1 MVKCL
6 NKHQKKY
13 IVYLYNK
20 KMMNIKELAE
30 TYYVSPRTI
39 NRVLVEAGVVT
50 TVARIKGEAYQVMQL
65 LKKYGYTADSLEH
78 LLEEMAG
85 VHA

>member
-6 NKHQKKY
+6 NKYKKKY
-13 IVYLYNK
+13 IVYLYTK
-20 KMMNIKELAE
+20 KMVNIKELAE
-30 TYYVSPRTI
+30 NYEVSAHTI
-39 NRVLVEAGVVT
+39 NRVLVEAGVDT
-50 TVARIKGEAYQVMQL
+50 TVARSKSEAYQVMKL
-65 LKKYGYTADSLEH
+65 LEKYGYTKDSLEH

>member
-6 NKHQKKY
+6 NIHRKNY

-20 KMMNIKELAE
+20 KTMNIKELAE
-30 TYYVSPRTI
+30 YFEVSARTI
-39 NRVLVEAGVVT
+39 NRVLVEAGVAT
-50 TVARIKGEAYQVMQL
+50 SVARIKGEAYQVMKL
-65 LKKYGYTADSLEH
+65 LEKYGYTKDSLEH

>member
-1 MVKCL
+1 MVRCL

-50 TVARIKGEAYQVMQL
+50 TVARIKDEAYQVMKL
-65 LKKYGYTADSLEH
+65 LEKYGYTKDSLEH